1 VRVAAPEQES
11 ESLRHSMAQRE
22 WVLEQSVQEV
32 GTIDRTGGCRSVPD
46 VVGGCG
52 RGGVLPNWQRGHCR
66 PVRRN
71 RGIWSSFA
79 RRAGDDVP
87 DRAIGVGRAVGLY
100 CDREN
105 RSLRRGKPQRVVPR
119 AVLPVRGWRFSQT
132 RISAW
137 GDRAEAASRSEGSC
151 RSKGSRRYFR
161 KGARPCRRRNI
172 STRAWRRT

>member
-1 VRVAAPEQES
+1 VRGADPEQES

-71 RGIWSSFA
+71 RGVWSLFA
-79 RRAGDDVP
+79 RRAGDADP
-87 DRAIGVGRAVGLY
+87 DRAIGIGRAVG
-100 CDREN
+100 
-105 RSLRRGKPQRVVPR
+105 V
-119 AVLPVRGWRFSQT
+119 
-132 RISAW
+132 
-137 GDRAEAASRSEGSC
+137 
-151 RSKGSRRYFR
+151 
-161 KGARPCRRRNI
+161 
-172 STRAWRRT
+172 